1 MMAGYTSRVREKKL
15 SEQIA
20 YMKKKFPQFA
30 TKFTSPSSMKVEGAL
45 RPSARSC
52 LYEFVLKYKLSDMPN
67 ITIVSPKLE
76 LNANGEKVPHLYSS
90 GNLCLYRPK
99 YNEFKKSDFLADTI
113 IPWTALWLYYYE
125 LWHTTGDW
133 LGGGEHP
140 N

>member
-1 MMAGYTSRVREKKL
+1 MRAGNTSRIREKKL

-20 YMKKKFPQFA
+20 YMKTKFPQFL

-52 LYEFVLKYKLSDMPN
+52 LYEFVLKYKLSGMPN
-67 ITIVSPKLE
+67 VTIVSPKLE
-76 LNANGEKVPHLYSS
+76 LNTKGEKVPHLYSS

-99 YNEFKKSDFLADTI
+99 YKEFKKSDFLADTI

-125 LWHTTGDW
+125 LWHTTGEW

-140 N
+140 H